1 MILLFVLIVF
11 LLLYIY
17 WDNNR
22 IEVVHQDIPIPSLPN
37 EFVGYRILQVT
48 DIEGK
53 QFGKDNTKLI
63 EKINSIDYDAIVF
76 TGDMLDGAE
85 STNYKFFYN
94 LIEGIDNKQHALFVP
109 GNNDPQSYELID
121 LTELKKTEFVQG
133 MEERGV
139 ELLEPVHT
147 IMNGNSKLIFVYF
160 ESSIIKEST
169 KDYNGIVHRK
179 YNKLPSYNNY
189 HNKMINRLEVLNT
202 MNPADILIALNHY
215 PIVDRRIDYIKN
227 NEEFI
232 FRNYDL
238 IIAGH
243 YHGGQIR
250 IPTIGALFVPE
261 AWYENNGIM
270 PPADRVMGLWEH
282 DGTKQY
288 VSKGLGSS
296 DAIPFLKLRIFNT
309 PEINIITLKKE
320 R

>member
-1 MILLFVLIVF
+1 M
-11 LLLYIY
+11 YIY

-22 IEVVHQDIPIPSLPN
+22 IQVVHQDITIPSLPN
-37 EFVGYRILQVT
+37 EFEGYKILQIT

-53 QFGKDNTKLI
+53 QFGKDNTMLI

-85 STNYKFFYN
+85 STNYQSFYK

-109 GNNDPQSYELID
+109 GNNDPQSYELYG
-121 LTELKKTEFVQG
+121 LTKLERTEFVKG

-147 IMNGNSKLIFVYF
+147 IIRGDSKLIFVYF
-160 ESSIIKEST
+160 ELSIIEEST
-169 KDYNGIVHRK
+169 EDYYGIVQRK
-179 YNKLPSYNNY
+179 YSKLSSYKNY
-189 HNKMINRLEVLNT
+189 HNKMIDRLEVLNK
-202 MNPADILIALNHY
+202 MKPSDILIALNHY
-215 PIVDRRIDYIKN
+215 PIVDRRIDHIKN
-227 NEEFI
+227 NKEFTY
-232 FRNYDL
+232 RDYDL

-250 IPTIGALFVPE
+250 IPIIGALFVPE

-270 PPADRVMGLWEH
+270 PPDDRVTGLWEY

-309 PEINIITLKKE
+309 PEINMITLKKE